1 MVSGTARRKITE
13 ICFGDW
19 SIAQIAI
26 ASCRPVR
33 AVPGGV
39 HTPSRIFYDCSTYRY
54 SGHIHCTSHY
64 VRQEQIYA
72 VVRNAID
79 QQVKVAVDI
88 EQLVESIRNS
98 PKAKRAFTEASE
110 TSESI
115 TAKRKGIENR
125 IEGLLIALTERIID
139 RNEYEY
145 MKAKYSQQLK
155 TLLKAEEAAA
165 ARRNVVQ
172 EQLGCYTG
180 MAACHKGI
188 SSSADANTG
197 NSETAYKGS
206 SGS

>member
-1 MVSGTARRKITE
+1 M
-13 ICFGDW
+13 
-19 SIAQIAI
+19 
-26 ASCRPVR
+26 
-33 AVPGGV
+33 
-39 HTPSRIFYDCSTYRY
+39 
-54 SGHIHCTSHY
+54 
-64 VRQEQIYA
+64 
-72 VVRNAID
+72 VRNAID

-88 EQLVESIRNS
+88 EQLVESVRNS
-98 PKAKRAFTEASE
+98 PKAKRAFAEASE

-115 TAKRKGIENR
+115 TAKRKRIENR

-155 TLLKAEEAAA
+155 ALLKAEEAAA
-165 ARRNVVQ
+165 ARRN
-172 EQLGCYTG
+172 
-180 MAACHKGI
+180 ACHKGI

>member
-1 MVSGTARRKITE
+1 M
-13 ICFGDW
+13 
-19 SIAQIAI
+19 
-26 ASCRPVR
+26 
-33 AVPGGV
+33 
-39 HTPSRIFYDCSTYRY
+39 
-54 SGHIHCTSHY
+54 
-64 VRQEQIYA
+64 
-72 VVRNAID
+72 VRNAID

-155 TLLKAEEAAA
+155 TLLKAEEAAQPEGMWY
-165 ARRNVVQ
+165 RSSWLLHRN
-172 EQLGCYTG
+172 GCV
-180 MAACHKGI
+180 
-188 SSSADANTG
+188 S
-197 NSETAYKGS
+197 
-206 SGS
+206 